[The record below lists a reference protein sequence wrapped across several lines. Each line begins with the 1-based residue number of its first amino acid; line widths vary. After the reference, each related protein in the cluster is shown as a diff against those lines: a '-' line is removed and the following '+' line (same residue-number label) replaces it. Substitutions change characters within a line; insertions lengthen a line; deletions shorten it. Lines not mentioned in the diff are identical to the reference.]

1 LSTHANDEVS
11 THANDAMTVGTDD
24 RPRFSASRVAAGLA
38 IAAWAGLFWFLMAA
52 GRTSLYLSSRTAWLV
67 PLGAVLATV
76 AALGRLASARVRDPQ
91 PLGNRETWMLGVI
104 VLPVV
109 LLLTLP
115 PATLGSYAVNRR
127 SNSSGIGSS
136 ARIVSG
142 PIDLVDV
149 AAARAVVDAEA
160 ALRARAGE
168 RVTIE
173 GFVTEEPGEADR
185 FQLTRFVI
193 TCCVADATISYVTV
207 VDAPPGGFETDEW
220 VRVTG
225 PIYPLGSDILV
236 QAESI
241 EPIDPPEEPY
251 LTP

>member
-1 LSTHANDEVS
+1 MSERRDDLRLSA
-11 THANDAMTVGTDD
+11 
-24 RPRFSASRVAAGLA
+24 PRIAAGLS
-38 IAAWAGLFWFLMAA
+38 IGAWAGLFWFLMAA
-52 GRTSLYLSSRTAWLV
+52 GRTSLFLSSRTAWLV
-67 PLGAVLATV
+67 PLGAVLAS
-76 AALGRLASARVRDPQ
+76 AGALGRLASARVRDPE
-91 PLGNRETWMLGVI
+91 PLGSRETWMIGII

-115 PATLGSYAVNRR
+115 PTTLDSYAVSRR
-127 SNSSGIGSS
+127 SNSTGIGSS

-149 AAARAVVDAEA
+149 AAARAVADAET
-160 ALRARAGE
+160 ALTARAGE

-207 VDAPPGGFETDEW
+207 VDAPPGSFTTDEW
-220 VRVTG
+220 VRVVG
-225 PIYPLGSDILV
+225 PIYPLGGDILV

-241 EPIDPPEEPY
+241 ERIEQPGEPY
-251 LTP
+251 LAP

>member
-1 LSTHANDEVS
+1 MSTHGSGALSTSANE
-11 THANDAMTVGTDD
+11 
-24 RPRFSASRVAAGLA
+24 RLRFSGPRVAAGVVLG
-38 IAAWAGLFWFLMAA
+38 AWAGLFWFLLAA

-76 AALGRLASARVRDPQ
+76 ATLGRLATARVGNPGR
-91 PLGNRETWMLGVI
+91 LGNRETWMFGVI

-109 LLLTLP
+109 LLLAVP
-115 PATLGSYAVNRR
+115 PATLGSYAVDRR
-127 SNSSGIGSS
+127 SASTGGGIGAS

-149 AAARAVVDAEA
+149 AAARAVADAA
-160 ALRARAGE
+160 SALRARAGE
-168 RVTIE
+168 RVTME
-173 GFVTEEPGEADR
+173 GFVTEEQGEADR

-207 VDAPPGGFETDEW
+207 VDAPPGGFETDDW

-225 PIYPLGSDILV
+225 PIYPLGSDILL
-236 QAESI
+236 QAESV
-241 EPIDPPEEPY
+241 EPIDPPEHPY

>member
-1 LSTHANDEVS
+1 MAAH
-11 THANDAMTVGTDD
+11 VGD
-24 RPRFSASRVAAGLA
+24 PLRFSAPRVAAGLA
-38 IAAWAGLFWFLMAA
+38 LGAWAGLFWFLSIAE
-52 GRTSLYLSSRTAWLV
+52 RTSLYLSSRTAWLV
-67 PLGAVLATV
+67 PLGAALASL
-76 AALGRLASARVRDPQ
+76 AALGRLTTARVRHPER
-91 PLGNRETWMLGVI
+91 LGARETWMLGVV

-109 LLLTLP
+109 LLLTVP
-115 PATLGSYAVNRR
+115 PATLDSYAVDRR
-127 SNSSGIGSS
+127 SSSAGIGSS

-142 PIDLVDV
+142 PIDLVDI
-149 AAARAVVDAEA
+149 AAARAVIDAEA

-173 GFVTEEPGEADR
+173 GFVTEESGEADR

-207 VDAPPGGFETDEW
+207 VDAPPGGFHTDEW
-220 VRVTG
+220 VRVIG

-241 EPIDPPEEPY
+241 ETIEPPDEPY

>member
-1 LSTHANDEVS
+1 MSAETTRTDE
-11 THANDAMTVGTDD
+11 A
-24 RPRFSASRVAAGLA
+24 RLRFSAPRVAAGLA
-38 IAAWAGLFWFLMAA
+38 IGAWAGLFWFLLLG
-52 GRTSLYLSSRTAWLV
+52 GRTSLYLSSRTSWLV
-67 PLGAVLATV
+67 PLGAVLASV
-76 AALGRLASARVRDPQ
+76 GALGRLASARVRRPE
-91 PLGNRETWMLGVI
+91 PLGRRETWMIGVI

-115 PATLGSYAVNRR
+115 PATLDSYAVSRR
-127 SNSSGIGSS
+127 SNSTGIGSS

-149 AAARAVVDAEA
+149 AAARAVVDAQA
-160 ALRARAGE
+160 ALKARAGE

-207 VDAPPGGFETDEW
+207 VDAPPGSFETDQW
-220 VRVTG
+220 VRVVG

-241 EPIDPPEEPY
+241 EPIDAPDEPY

>member
-1 LSTHANDEVS
+1 
-11 THANDAMTVGTDD
+11 M
-24 RPRFSASRVAAGLA
+24 F
-38 IAAWAGLFWFLMAA
+38 
-52 GRTSLYLSSRTAWLV
+52 
-67 PLGAVLATV
+67 
-76 AALGRLASARVRDPQ
+76 
-91 PLGNRETWMLGVI
+91 GVI

-115 PATLGSYAVNRR
+115 PATLDSYAVDRR
-127 SNSSGIGSS
+127 SNSTAIGSS

-149 AAARAVVDAEA
+149 AAARAVVDAQA
-160 ALRARAGE
+160 ALKARAGE

-207 VDAPPGGFETDEW
+207 VDAPPGSFETDDW
-220 VRVTG
+220 VRVVG

-241 EPIDPPEEPY
+241 EAIQQPEQPY

>member
-1 LSTHANDEVS
+1 MTTMRSREDE
-11 THANDAMTVGTDD
+11 
-24 RPRFSASRVAAGLA
+24 RLRFSAPRVAAGLA
-38 IAAWAGLFWFLMAA
+38 IGAWAGLFWFLLLA
-52 GRTSLYLSSRTAWLV
+52 GRTSLYLSTRTAWLV
-67 PLGAVLATV
+67 PLGAALATI
-76 AALGRLASARVRDPQ
+76 AAVGRLASARVRSPE
-91 PLGNRETWMLGVI
+91 PLGNRETWMFGVI

-115 PATLGSYAVNRR
+115 PATLDSYAVNRR
-127 SNSSGIGSS
+127 SNSSAIGSS

-160 ALRARAGE
+160 ALKARAGE

-207 VDAPPGGFETDEW
+207 VDAPPGSFETDQW
-220 VRVTG
+220 VRVVG

-236 QAESI
+236 QAESV
-241 EPIDPPEEPY
+241 EPIDPPDEPY

>member
-1 LSTHANDEVS
+1 MSY
-11 THANDAMTVGTDD
+11 
-24 RPRFSASRVAAGLA
+24 SAPRVAAGLA
-38 IAAWAGLFWFLMAA
+38 LGAWAGLFWFLSIA

-67 PLGAVLATV
+67 PLGAVLASL
-76 AALGRLASARVRDPQ
+76 AALGRLATARVHHPER
-91 PLGNRETWMLGVI
+91 LSVRETWMFGVI
-104 VLPVV
+104 VVPVV
-109 LLLTLP
+109 LLFTLP
-115 PATLGSYAVNRR
+115 PATLDSYAVDRR
-127 SNSSGIGSS
+127 SSSSGIGSS
-136 ARIVSG
+136 ARIVNG
-142 PIDLVDV
+142 PIDLVDI
-149 AAARAVVDAEA
+149 AAARAVIDAET

-173 GFVTEEPGEADR
+173 GFVTEESGEADR

-207 VDAPPGGFETDEW
+207 VDAPPGGFHTDEW
-220 VRVTG
+220 VRVSG

-241 EPIDPPEEPY
+241 ERIEPPDEPY

>member
-1 LSTHANDEVS
+1 MRMHAGEESSTHAGSQESSS
-11 THANDAMTVGTDD
+11 T
-24 RPRFSASRVAAGLA
+24 RFSVPRVAAGLTLG
-38 IAAWAGLFWFLMAA
+38 AWAGLFWFLLFAD
-52 GRTSLYLSSRTAWLV
+52 RTSLYLSTRTAWLV
-67 PLGAVLATV
+67 PLGAALTT
-76 AALGRLASARVRDPQ
+76 AAAAGRLVSARVRAPES
-91 PLGNRETWMLGVI
+91 LGTREAWMLGLI
-104 VLPVV
+104 ALPVV
-109 LLLTLP
+109 VLLTLP
-115 PATLGSYAVNRR
+115 PATLGSYAVDRR
-127 SNSSGIGSS
+127 SSSSGIGSS

-168 RVTIE
+168 QVTIE

-207 VDAPPGGFETDEW
+207 VDAPPGGFETDDW

-225 PIYPLGSDILV
+225 PIYPLAGDILV

-241 EPIDPPEEPY
+241 ERIDPPEEPY

>member
-1 LSTHANDEVS
+1 MSERRDGHLRVS
-11 THANDAMTVGTDD
+11 T
-24 RPRFSASRVAAGLA
+24 PRVAAGLA
-38 IAAWAGLFWFLMAA
+38 IGAWAGLFWFLLAA

-67 PLGAVLATV
+67 PLGAVLAS
-76 AALGRLASARVRDPQ
+76 AGALGRLASARVRDPE
-91 PLGNRETWMLGVI
+91 PLGSRESWMIGI
-104 VLPVV
+104 MVLPVV

-115 PATLGSYAVNRR
+115 PATLDSYAVGRR
-127 SNSSGIGSS
+127 SNSTGIGSS
-136 ARIVSG
+136 ARVVSG

-149 AAARAVVDAEA
+149 AAARAVADAQA
-160 ALRARAGE
+160 ALKARAGE

-207 VDAPPGGFETDEW
+207 VDAPPGSFTTDEW
-220 VRVTG
+220 VRVVG

-241 EPIDPPEEPY
+241 EQIEQPEEPY

>member
-1 LSTHANDEVS
+1 MTAHEHGARRRLSA
-11 THANDAMTVGTDD
+11 A
-24 RPRFSASRVAAGLA
+24 RVAAGLTLG
-38 IAAWAGLFWFLMAA
+38 AWAGFFWFLVLA
-52 GRTSLYLSSRTAWLV
+52 GRTSLYLSNRTAWLV

-76 AALGRLASARVRDPQ
+76 AAAGRLVTARVRDPQ
-91 PLGNRETWMLGVI
+91 RLGTRETWMFGII

-115 PATLGSYAVNRR
+115 PATLDSYAVGRR
-127 SNSSGIGSS
+127 SESSGIGSS

-142 PIDLVDV
+142 PIDLVDI

-160 ALRARAGE
+160 ALKSRAGE

-207 VDAPPGGFETDEW
+207 VDAPPGTFETDAW

-241 EPIDPPEEPY
+241 EAIETPSEPY

>member
-1 LSTHANDEVS
+1 MSTDTPSHDDTRARVS
-11 THANDAMTVGTDD
+11 V
-24 RPRFSASRVAAGLA
+24 PRVAAAFA
-38 IAAWAGLFWFLMAA
+38 IGAWASLFWFLLLS
-52 GRTSLYLSSRTAWLV
+52 GRTSLYLSTRTSWLV
-67 PLGAVLATV
+67 PLGAVLAS
-76 AALGRLASARVRDPQ
+76 AAAIGRLASARVRDAE
-91 PLGNRETWMLGVI
+91 PLGAREAWMFGVI

-109 LLLTLP
+109 LLLALP
-115 PATLGSYAVNRR
+115 PVSLNSYAANRR
-127 SNSSGIGSS
+127 SDSTGIGSS

-149 AAARAVVDAEA
+149 AAARAVVDAQA
-160 ALRARAGE
+160 ALKARAGE
-168 RVTIE
+168 QVTIE
-173 GFVTEEPGEADR
+173 GFVTEEAGEADR

-207 VDAPPGGFETDEW
+207 VDAAPGSFRTDEW

-236 QAESI
+236 QAQSI
-241 EPIDPPEEPY
+241 EPIDTPAEPY

>member
-1 LSTHANDEVS
+1 MSTHPSFRLSTP
-11 THANDAMTVGTDD
+11 TDH
-24 RPRFSASRVAAGLA
+24 RLRFSAPRVAAGLTLG
-38 IAAWAGLFWFLMAA
+38 AWAGLFWFLSIA
-52 GRTSLYLSSRTAWLV
+52 GRTSLYLSGRTAWLV
-67 PLGAVLATV
+67 PLGAVLASL
-76 AALGRLASARVRDPQ
+76 AAIGRLATARVRHPER
-91 PLGNRETWMLGVI
+91 LGATETWMLGMI
-104 VLPVV
+104 VMPVV
-109 LLLTLP
+109 LLLTIP
-115 PATLGSYAVNRR
+115 PATLDSYALNRR
-127 SNSSGIGSS
+127 SSSSGIGSS

-149 AAARAVVDAEA
+149 AAARAVIDAEA
-160 ALRARAGE
+160 ELRARAGE

-173 GFVTEEPGEADR
+173 GFVTEESGEADR

-207 VDAPPGGFETDEW
+207 VDAPPGGFHTDDW
-220 VRVTG
+220 VRVSG

-241 EPIDPPEEPY
+241 ETIEPPDEPY

>member
-1 LSTHANDEVS
+1 MSERHDVRL
-11 THANDAMTVGTDD
+11 
-24 RPRFSASRVAAGLA
+24 RISAPRVAAGLA
-38 IAAWAGLFWFLMAA
+38 LGAWAGLFWFLMGS

-67 PLGAVLATV
+67 PLGAVLAS
-76 AALGRLASARVRDPQ
+76 AGALGRLASARVRDPG
-91 PLGNRETWMLGVI
+91 PLGSRETWMIGII

-115 PATLGSYAVNRR
+115 PATLDSYAVGRR
-127 SNSSGIGSS
+127 SNSTGIGSS

-149 AAARAVVDAEA
+149 AAARAVVDAET
-160 ALRARAGE
+160 ALKARAGE

-207 VDAPPGGFETDEW
+207 VDAPPGSFTTDEW
-220 VRVTG
+220 VRVVG

-241 EPIDPPEEPY
+241 EQIEQPDEPY

>member
-1 LSTHANDEVS
+1 
-11 THANDAMTVGTDD
+11 MTRRDHEA
-24 RPRFSASRVAAGLA
+24 PCRFSAPRVAAGLTLG
-38 IAAWAGLFWFLMAA
+38 AWAGFFWFLMLA
-52 GRTSLYLSSRTAWLV
+52 GRTSLYLSTRTAWLV

-76 AALGRLASARVRDPQ
+76 AAVGRLVTARVRDPQ
-91 PLGNRETWMLGVI
+91 PLGARETWAFGI
-104 VLPVV
+104 IALPVV

-115 PATLGSYAVNRR
+115 PATLDSYAVGRR
-127 SNSSGIGSS
+127 SASTGIGSS

-142 PIDLVDV
+142 PIDLVDI
-149 AAARAVVDAEA
+149 AAARAVVDADA
-160 ALRARAGE
+160 ALKARAGE

-207 VDAPPGGFETDEW
+207 VDAPPGTFDTDAW

-241 EPIDPPEEPY
+241 EPIETPDEPY

>member
-1 LSTHANDEVS
+1 MTTNDPTPAERRRVS
-11 THANDAMTVGTDD
+11 A
-24 RPRFSASRVAAGLA
+24 PRVAAGLA
-38 IAAWAGLFWFLMAA
+38 LGVWAGLFWFLMLAD
-52 GRTSLYLSSRTAWLV
+52 RTSLYLSGRTAWLV
-67 PLGAVLATV
+67 PLGAILATAGAV
-76 AALGRLASARVRDPQ
+76 GRLASARVPDPE
-91 PLGNRETWMLGVI
+91 PLGTRETWMFGVI

-115 PATLGSYAVNRR
+115 PATLDSYAVSRR
-127 SNSSGIGSS
+127 SNSTGIGSS

-149 AAARAVVDAEA
+149 AAARAVADAES
-160 ALRARAGE
+160 ALEARAGE

-207 VDAPPGGFETDEW
+207 VDAPPGSFSTDEW
-220 VRVTG
+220 VRVEG

-236 QAESI
+236 QAESV
-241 EPIDPPEEPY
+241 EPIDAPDEPY

>member
-1 LSTHANDEVS
+1 
-11 THANDAMTVGTDD
+11 
-24 RPRFSASRVAAGLA
+24 
-38 IAAWAGLFWFLMAA
+38 
-52 GRTSLYLSSRTAWLV
+52 
-67 PLGAVLATV
+67 
-76 AALGRLASARVRDPQ
+76 
-91 PLGNRETWMLGVI
+91 

-109 LLLTLP
+109 LLFALP
-115 PATLGSYAVNRR
+115 PATLDSYAVDRR
-127 SNSSGIGSS
+127 SSSSAIGSS

-149 AAARAVVDAEA
+149 AAARAVVDADI
-160 ALRARAGE
+160 ALEARAGE
-168 RVTIE
+168 RVTVE

-207 VDAPPGGFETDEW
+207 VDAPPGSFETDEW
-220 VRVTG
+220 VRVSG

-241 EPIDPPEEPY
+241 DRIDPPEEPY

>member
-1 LSTHANDEVS
+1 
-11 THANDAMTVGTDD
+11 M
-24 RPRFSASRVAAGLA
+24 RFSGPRVAVGLA
-38 IAAWAGLFWFLMAA
+38 LGAWAGLFWFLAIA

-67 PLGAVLATV
+67 PLGAVLASL
-76 AALGRLASARVRDPQ
+76 AAIGRLATARVRHTER
-91 PLGNRETWMLGVI
+91 LSARESWMLGVI
-104 VLPVV
+104 VVPVV
-109 LLLTLP
+109 MLLTLP
-115 PATLGSYAVNRR
+115 PATLNSYAVDRR
-127 SNSSGIGSS
+127 SSSAGIGSS

-142 PIDLVDV
+142 PIDLVDI
-149 AAARAVVDAEA
+149 AAARAVIDAET

-168 RVTIE
+168 QVTIE
-173 GFVTEEPGEADR
+173 GFVTEESGEADR

-207 VDAPPGGFETDEW
+207 VDAPPGGFRTDEW

-225 PIYPLGSDILV
+225 PIYPLGNDILV

-241 EPIDPPEEPY
+241 EAIEPPDEPY

>member
-1 LSTHANDEVS
+1 MRIST
-11 THANDAMTVGTDD
+11 
-24 RPRFSASRVAAGLA
+24 PRVAAGLA
-38 IAAWAGLFWFLMAA
+38 IGAWAGLFWFLMAA

-67 PLGAVLATV
+67 PLGAVLAS
-76 AALGRLASARVRDPQ
+76 AGALGRLASARVRDPE
-91 PLGNRETWMLGVI
+91 PLGSRETWMIGI
-104 VLPVV
+104 MVLPVV

-115 PATLGSYAVNRR
+115 PATLDSYAVSQR
-127 SNSSGIGSS
+127 SNSTGIGSS

-149 AAARAVVDAEA
+149 AAARAVVYAQA
-160 ALRARAGE
+160 ALKARAGE

-207 VDAPPGGFETDEW
+207 VDAPPGSFTTDEW
-220 VRVTG
+220 VRVVG

-241 EPIDPPEEPY
+241 EQIEQPEEPY

>member
-1 LSTHANDEVS
+1 MSERHDVRL
-11 THANDAMTVGTDD
+11 
-24 RPRFSASRVAAGLA
+24 RISAPRVAAGLA
-38 IAAWAGLFWFLMAA
+38 LGAWAGLFWFLMGS

-67 PLGAVLATV
+67 PLGAVLAS
-76 AALGRLASARVRDPQ
+76 AGALGRLASARVRDPE
-91 PLGNRETWMLGVI
+91 PLGSRETWMIGII

-115 PATLGSYAVNRR
+115 PATLDSYAVGRR
-127 SNSSGIGSS
+127 SNSTGIGSS

-149 AAARAVVDAEA
+149 AAARAVVDAET
-160 ALRARAGE
+160 ALKARAGE

-207 VDAPPGGFETDEW
+207 VDAPPGSFTTDEW
-220 VRVTG
+220 VRVVG

-241 EPIDPPEEPY
+241 EQIEQPDEPY

>member
-1 LSTHANDEVS
+1 MSGTSDHATRRVS
-11 THANDAMTVGTDD
+11 P
-24 RPRFSASRVAAGLA
+24 PRLAAGLA
-38 IAAWAGLFWFLMAA
+38 LAAWAGLFWFLLAVD
-52 GRTSLYLSSRTAWLV
+52 RTSLYLSSRTAWLV
-67 PLGAVLATV
+67 PLGAVLATI
-76 AALGRLASARVRDPQ
+76 AAIGRLASVRTSDPR
-91 PLGNRETWMLGVI
+91 PLSPRETWVTGLI

-109 LLLTLP
+109 LLLALP
-115 PATLGSYAVNRR
+115 PVTLDSFAVRQRSDATA
-127 SNSSGIGSS
+127 IGSS
-136 ARIVSG
+136 ARVVSG

-149 AAARAVVDAEA
+149 AAARAVADAER
-160 ALRARAGE
+160 ALKARAGE

-173 GFVTEEPGEADR
+173 GFVTEEEGEADR

-207 VDAPPGGFETDEW
+207 VDAPPGSFATDEW
-220 VRVTG
+220 VRVVG

-241 EPIDPPEEPY
+241 ERIPPPDDPY

>member
-1 LSTHANDEVS
+1 MSERRDRMRIST
-11 THANDAMTVGTDD
+11 
-24 RPRFSASRVAAGLA
+24 PRVAAGLA
-38 IAAWAGLFWFLMAA
+38 IGAWAGLFWFLMAA

-67 PLGAVLATV
+67 PLGAVLAS
-76 AALGRLASARVRDPQ
+76 AGALGRLASARVRDPE
-91 PLGNRETWMLGVI
+91 PLGSRETWMIGI
-104 VLPVV
+104 MVLPVV

-115 PATLGSYAVNRR
+115 PATLDSYAVSQR
-127 SNSSGIGSS
+127 SNSTGIGSS

-149 AAARAVVDAEA
+149 AAARAVADAQA
-160 ALRARAGE
+160 ALKARAGE

-207 VDAPPGGFETDEW
+207 VDAPPGTFTTDEW
-220 VRVTG
+220 VRVVG

-241 EPIDPPEEPY
+241 EQIEQPEEPY

>member
-1 LSTHANDEVS
+1 MSTHAN
-11 THANDAMTVGTDD
+11 
-24 RPRFSASRVAAGLA
+24 PRSSASRGSLRFSRPRVATGLVLG
-38 IAAWAGLFWFLMAA
+38 AWAGLFWFLLAT

-67 PLGAVLATV
+67 PLGGVLAT
-76 AALGRLASARVRDPQ
+76 AAAIGRLASARVRDPAR
-91 PLGNRETWMLGVI
+91 LGARESWALGVV

-109 LLLTLP
+109 LLMTLP
-115 PATLGSYAVNRR
+115 PATLDSYAAGRR
-127 SNSSGIGSS
+127 ASSSAVGSS
-136 ARIVSG
+136 ARVVSG

-149 AAARAVVDAEA
+149 AAARAVADAEA

-173 GFVTEEPGEADR
+173 GFVTEEAGEADR

-193 TCCVADATISYVTV
+193 TCCVADATISSVTV
-207 VDAPPGGFETDEW
+207 VDAPPGRFETDQW

-225 PIYPLGSDILV
+225 PIYPLGGDVLV

-241 EPIDPPEEPY
+241 EPIEAPEDPY

>member
-1 LSTHANDEVS
+1 MSGPAK
-11 THANDAMTVGTDD
+11 
-24 RPRFSASRVAAGLA
+24 PRFSAPRVASGLA
-38 IAAWAGLFWFLMAA
+38 LAAWAGLFWFLIAED
-52 GRTSLYLSSRTAWLV
+52 RTSLYLSSRTSWLV
-67 PLGAVLATV
+67 PLGAVLASV
-76 AALGRLASARVRDPQ
+76 AAAGRLLTARTDDPRSLT
-91 PLGNRETWMLGVI
+91 PREAWSMGVV

-109 LLLTLP
+109 LLISLP
-115 PATLGSYAVNRR
+115 PATLDSYAVDRR
-127 SNSSGIGSS
+127 SSSTGIGSS
-136 ARIVSG
+136 ARVVSG

-149 AAARAVVDAEA
+149 AAARAVDDAEA
-160 ALRARAGE
+160 ALKARAAE

-207 VDAPPGGFETDEW
+207 VDARPGTFATDDW
-220 VRVTG
+220 VRVRG

-236 QAESI
+236 QAESVEQI
-241 EPIDPPEEPY
+241 EPPAEPY

>member
-1 LSTHANDEVS
+1 
-11 THANDAMTVGTDD
+11 
-24 RPRFSASRVAAGLA
+24 VAAGLA
-38 IAAWAGLFWFLMAA
+38 LGAWAGLFWFLLLA
-52 GRTSLYLSSRTAWLV
+52 GRTSLYLSGRTAWLV
-67 PLGAVLATV
+67 PLGAGLASIG
-76 AALGRLASARVRDPQ
+76 AIGRLASARVRDPQ
-91 PLGNRETWMLGVI
+91 PLGSREAWMFGVF

-115 PATLGSYAVNRR
+115 PATLDSYAVRGR
-127 SNSSGIGSS
+127 SNSTGIGSS
-136 ARIVSG
+136 ARIVTG

-149 AAARAVVDAEA
+149 AAARAVIDAEA
-160 ALRARAGE
+160 ALKARAGE

-173 GFVTEEPGEADR
+173 GFVTQEPGEADR

-207 VDAPPGGFETDEW
+207 VDAPPGAFETDEW

-241 EPIDPPEEPY
+241 EPIDQPDDPY